1 MTDPLEQLRA
11 ALDGRY
17 AIVRQIGQGGMATVY
32 LAEDIRHE
40 RSVAIKILR
49 PELSASI
56 GAERFLREIKLAAR
70 LQHPN
75 ILPLYDSG
83 EARPQQGNGPSFL
96 YYVMPFVE
104 GESLRHRLDREQ
116 QLPIP
121 DAIGLAC
128 EVADALHCAHARGV
142 VHRDI
147 KPENILIQQGHA
159 LVADFG
165 IARAVS
171 SAKGEK
177 LTETGMAIGTP
188 HYMSPEQSLGGEYL
202 DGRSDE
208 YSVACVLYEMLVGQ
222 PPFDGPN
229 AMAIMARH
237 SMEAVPSLQ
246 IVRQSI
252 PDEVE
257 DSIMRALEKTPADR
271 FPTIKEFAESLLS
284 ADLGPGARRT
294 LTRGVPTVRRTTP
307 RGLTAAT
314 AAAPSSP
321 AALWLSKVVRFWPV
335 VALAL
340 LLAVGFGIWRV
351 WLRPGTAAGA
361 SAAGLD
367 PLRLAV
373 LYFRDQDGGDS
384 LGYLADGLTEGLIR
398 ELAAV
403 PTLDVISK
411 GGVEPYRGDSVSRDS
426 IARALGAG
434 TLVTGG
440 VEREGGRLRVT
451 VRLVD
456 GGSGADFFERASFEL
471 PATNLLA
478 VSDTLAQRVA
488 RLIRAG
494 LGQEIQLRQQ
504 RERTRNVQAWALVQ
518 RAEQARKQ
526 AEALVAQRDTTSAVT
541 RSFDLADS
549 LYAEARAAD
558 PTWTEPIVGRGAIAY
573 RRSRL
578 VGLDGAAAKPWIDKG
593 EKFTEDALA
602 IAPQDPDALELRG
615 TLRYWSWLLGLE
627 PDPKAAKRLLSGAET
642 DLETAVKVQPSQ
654 AGAWATL
661 SHLYNQTKGETD
673 AKLAARRAY
682 EEDAYLSNADQ
693 VINRLFLASYDLSQ
707 FTDAAHWCE
716 EGERRFPTDFNFTKC
731 QLWLMTSR
739 AREPDVTLAWKL
751 ADSVSKLSPVGRR
764 DYETR
769 EARMMVAMVLAR
781 AGLADSARHVAQQ
794 TRGGPE
800 VDPTQDLAW
809 DEIYVRILLGD
820 KDEALE
826 ALKSYLAANPER
838 RAGLADEPG
847 WWFRGIQDDPRFKAL
862 VAGGR

>member
-1 MTDPLEQLRA
+1 MTEPLEQLRA
-11 ALDGRY
+11 ALEGRY

-32 LAEDIRHE
+32 LADDVRHE

-56 GAERFLREIKLAAR
+56 GADRFLREIKLAAQ

-83 EARPQQGNGPSFL
+83 EARPQQGDGPAFL

-104 GESLRHRLDREQ
+104 GESLRHRLDRER

-128 EVADALHCAHARGV
+128 EVADALHCAHTRGV

-147 KPENILIQQGHA
+147 KPENILSQQGHA

-188 HYMSPEQSLGGEYL
+188 HYMSPEQSLGGEHL

-257 DSIMRALEKTPADR
+257 DTIMRALEKTPADR
-271 FPTIKEFAESLLS
+271 FPTIKEFAEALLS

-307 RGLTAAT
+307 RGMAAAT
-314 AAAPSSP
+314 VAAPSSLT
-321 AALWLSKVVRFWPV
+321 ASWLSKVVRFWPV
-335 VALAL
+335 VAVAL
-340 LLAVGFGIWRV
+340 LLAIGIGIWQV

-367 PLRLAV
+367 PRRIAV
-373 LYFRDQDGGDS
+373 LYFRDEGGGDS

-398 ELAAV
+398 ELDGV
-403 PTLDVISK
+403 STLEVISK

-440 VEREGGRLRVT
+440 VEREGGRLRVI

-456 GGSGADFFERASFEL
+456 GGSGADFERASFEL
-471 PATNLLA
+471 PAANLLA
-478 VSDTLAQRVA
+478 VQDTLAQRVA
-488 RLIRAG
+488 RLIRSR
-494 LGQEIQLRQQ
+494 LGDEIELRRQ
-504 RERTRNVQAWALVQ
+504 RERTSSVEAWALVQ
-518 RAEQARKQ
+518 QGGRHREA
-526 AEALVAQRDTTSAVT
+526 AEAALERADSAAV
-541 RSFDLADS
+541 RREFRIADS
-549 LYAEARAAD
+549 LLARAEPLD
-558 PTWTEPIVGRGAIAY
+558 PAWVVPIVARSALAY
-573 RRSRL
+573 RQSRIAADDQL
-578 VGLDGAAAKPWIDKG
+578 RAARWIETGLGHA
-593 EKFTEDALA
+593 ERALGL
-602 IAPQDPDALELRG
+602 APQNPDALELRG
-615 TLRYWSWLLGLE
+615 NLRYWRWLLSLA
-627 PDPKAAKRLLSGAET
+627 PDPGEARSLLKAAQT
-642 DLETAVKVQPSQ
+642 DLESAVRLAPSQ

-661 SHLYNQTKGETD
+661 SHLYYQTGNMVD
-673 AKLAARRAY
+673 VKLAARRAY
-682 EEDAYLSNADQ
+682 EEDAYLSNAD
-693 VINRLFLASYDLSQ
+693 VVLSRLFYVSYDLGQ
-707 FTDAAHWCE
+707 FADAVHWCE
-716 EGERRFPTDFNFTKC
+716 EGQQRFPTDSKSVAC
-731 QLWLMTSR
+731 QLYLLTSR
-739 AREPDVTLAWKL
+739 AKEPDVSGAWRL
-751 ADSVSKLSPVGRR
+751 ADSLVRLAPEK
-764 DYETR
+764 ER
-769 EARMMVAMVLAR
+769 EYQRLNSRMLVAATIAR
-781 AGLADSARHVAQQ
+781 AGLADSARRVAQRS
-794 TRGGPE
+794 RGSPE
-800 VDPTQDLAW
+800 IDPTRDLMYA
-809 DEIYVRILLGD
+809 EAFVHTLLGD
-820 KDEALE
+820 PGQAIE
-826 ALKSYLAANPER
+826 ALKVYLAANPEK
-838 RAGLADEPG
+838 RAGFADEVT
-847 WWFRGIQDDPRFKAL
+847 WWFRGIQDDPRFQAL
-862 VAGGR
+862 VGGQR